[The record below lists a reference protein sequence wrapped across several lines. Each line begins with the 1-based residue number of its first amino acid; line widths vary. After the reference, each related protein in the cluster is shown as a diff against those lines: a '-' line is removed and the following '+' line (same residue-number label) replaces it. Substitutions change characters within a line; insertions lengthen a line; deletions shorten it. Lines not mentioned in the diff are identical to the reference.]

1 MASDLEVVWSK
12 LILDGGL
19 TEIGAAALMGNLQ
32 AESGIIPYRIQGD
45 FTTGYTRSKEYTAKV
60 NSGDITRDDFI
71 EHGPGGGGYGLA
83 QWTSHNRKRNLYD
96 AQMKRYGDI
105 ANLVGQVDYLITE
118 LTTSYRSVYNHLM
131 KATNLREASN
141 DVLINFEAPKS
152 RFSEETQSTRA
163 KNGSIIYSRMTGKT
177 LSSEELMAVNSQSRE
192 SIMLG
197 YDDSGLTQQVSYV
210 DTDISEIIDP
220 LKLKPFVAFIDSDT
234 PNINYDIL
242 KEARVCTVM
251 FDAGSLFDSAHITT
265 KYKEQTLYKQVI
277 SAAKVDFPFGIIV
290 HSKASSL
297 SEAKDECKEL
307 GRIINKY
314 PPPMG
319 LWIHPQFPRTQG
331 ASKNNSI
338 LEYYFTK
345 CVMWGLRGACGLY
358 CDRSELERIDWKNNF
373 KNKFF
378 LWYVNPCENIE
389 TEVASTILFPEF
401 FKVGGEYKSV

>member
-96 AQMKRYGDI
+96 TQMKRYGDI

-163 KNGSIIYSRMTGKT
+163 KNGSIIYS
-177 LSSEELMAVNSQSRE
+177 
-192 SIMLG
+192 
-197 YDDSGLTQQVSYV
+197 
-210 DTDISEIIDP
+210 
-220 LKLKPFVAFIDSDT
+220 
-234 PNINYDIL
+234 
-242 KEARVCTVM
+242 
-251 FDAGSLFDSAHITT
+251 
-265 KYKEQTLYKQVI
+265 
-277 SAAKVDFPFGIIV
+277 
-290 HSKASSL
+290 
-297 SEAKDECKEL
+297 EC
-307 GRIINKY
+307 
-314 PPPMG
+314 G
-319 LWIHPQFPRTQG
+319 LWR
-331 ASKNNSI
+331 
-338 LEYYFTK
+338 
-345 CVMWGLRGACGLY
+345 
-358 CDRSELERIDWKNNF
+358 
-373 KNKFF
+373 
-378 LWYVNPCENIE
+378 
-389 TEVASTILFPEF
+389 
-401 FKVGGEYKSV
+401 